1 MGFLSLLLLSLTAV
15 AEVAP
20 PPAGSSGA
28 SPTETAEPAAGET
41 GDSGACPATGSL
53 LEELD
58 GLGLERASRTRRFEA
73 AVPEELYRKA
83 LERAG
88 RPAIDRIGKRGF
100 AVLYSDLPVEA
111 WWRAINADERHV
123 GYLPIDHSVPIEG
136 ASGTDGRRILQRAQR
151 FGVGRY
157 WISRYQSNEELF
169 RASEGGLWELW
180 FELDLRDD
188 DLRREEVREAA
199 NGLQPM
205 RQLRGAWLLTPLG
218 DSCLLV
224 EQFSW
229 SEAGGTVGAF
239 EAMALEGS
247 MRTAITGMERLAR
260 EMSRDPE
267 IAADDGGKLKRPDGK
282 PLQGAGQPAAPA
294 P

>member
-1 MGFLSLLLLSLTAV
+1 MGFLAPLLLLLGLNTVPQADAAGAGAV
-15 AEVAP
+15 DGSR
-20 PPAGSSGA
+20 PAG
-28 SPTETAEPAAGET
+28 AEPA
-41 GDSGACPATGSL
+41 GASTSCPPADSL
-53 LEELD
+53 LGQLERF
-58 GLGLERASRTRRFEA
+58 GLERASRTRRFEA
-73 AVPEELYRKA
+73 AVPEGLYRKA

-88 RPAIDRIGKRGF
+88 RPAVDRIGKRGF

-123 GYLPIDHSVPIEG
+123 GYLPIDHSQQIDGEPG
-136 ASGTDGRRILQRAQR
+136 ADGRRILQRAQR

-157 WISRYQSNEELF
+157 WISRYQSNGELF
-169 RASEGGLWELW
+169 RASEGALWELW
-180 FELDLRDD
+180 FELDLRDE
-188 DLRREEVREAA
+188 DLGREEVLAA
-199 NGLQPM
+199 SNGLQPM
-205 RQLRGAWLLTPLG
+205 QQLRGAWLLKPLG
-218 DSCLLV
+218 ESCLLV

-260 EMSRDPE
+260 EMSLAE
-267 IAADDGGKLKRPDGK
+267 GADAEVVGNLKRPDGK
-282 PLQGAGQPAAPA
+282 PLQGAGKPAAPA